1 MYSDPKL
8 RPKENEIHNLLD
20 ESICLYT
27 LIKGNYNKK
36 DIDIN
41 VKSKS
46 KSFVIMPTSKNS
58 NLYEL
63 ADTLNKEH
71 MDYFANSY
79 IVKTKKKDNG
89 FTLKFIE

>member
-1 MYSDPKL
+1 
-8 RPKENEIHNLLD
+8 
-20 ESICLYT
+20 
-27 LIKGNYNKK
+27 
-36 DIDIN
+36 
-41 VKSKS
+41 
-46 KSFVIMPTSKNS
+46 MPTSKNS

-71 MDYFANSY
+71 MDYFAHSY